1 MQLSENIKGAIFMSV
16 NMLAFVVNDAF
27 MKFLFIDISIYQAI
41 FLRGVITIPMLALM
55 AVYRNQITF
64 SVNKSDWKYI
74 WLRVAGEVGAAVFFL
89 SALAQ
94 IPLANVTAILQAVPL
109 TVTMAAAL
117 FLRETVGWRRWLAI
131 IIGFLGVTIIVRPG
145 VDGFSVYSLYAIAAV
160 FCVTLRDI
168 ATRKLSK
175 DVPTSLVAMIT
186 GVAIT
191 LYGAIML
198 PSVVWIPLT
207 ATHWFLLNLAAI
219 AIVFGYLFSVLAM
232 RTGETSFIA
241 PFRYTAMIWAIG
253 LGIILFNDWPDN
265 LTLLGTTIVIAT
277 GIYSFH
283 REKVRQGKDQ
293 KV

>member
-1 MQLSENIKGAIFMSV
+1 MSV

-160 FCVTLRDI
+160 FCVTIRDI

-175 DVPTSLVAMIT
+175 DVPTSLVALIT
-186 GVAIT
+186 GVAIA

-198 PSVVWIPLT
+198 PSVAWIPLT
-207 ATHWFLLNLAAI
+207 ATHWVLLTLAAI
-219 AIVFGYLFSVLAM
+219 AIVFGYVFSVLAM

-283 REKVRQGKDQ
+283 REKVRQGNN
-293 KV
+293 

>member
-1 MQLSENIKGAIFMSV
+1 
-16 NMLAFVVNDAF
+16 MLAFVVNDAF

-160 FCVTLRDI
+160 FCVTIRDI

-175 DVPTSLVAMIT
+175 DVPTSLVALIT

-198 PSVVWIPLT
+198 PSVAWIPLT
-207 ATHWFLLNLAAI
+207 ATHWFLLTLAAI
-219 AIVFGYLFSVLAM
+219 AIVFGYVFSVLAM

-283 REKVRQGKDQ
+283 REKVRQGNN
-293 KV
+293 

>member
-55 AVYRNQITF
+55 AVYQNQITF

-131 IIGFLGVTIIVRPG
+131 LIGFLGVTIIVRPG

-207 ATHWFLLNLAAI
+207 ATHWFLLILAAI

-241 PFRYTAMIWAIG
+241 PFRYTAMVWAIG

-283 REKVRQGKDQ
+283 REKLRQGKDQ

>member
-117 FLRETVGWRRWLAI
+117 FLRETVGWRRWFAI

-145 VDGFSVYSLYAIAAV
+145 VEGFSVYSLYAIAAV
-160 FCVTLRDI
+160 FCVTIRDI

-198 PSVVWIPLT
+198 PSVVWVTLT
-207 ATHWFLLNLAAI
+207 GTHWFLLILAAI

-283 REKVRQGKDQ
+283 REKVRQGNN
-293 KV
+293 

>member
-1 MQLSENIKGAIFMSV
+1 MSV

-41 FLRGVITIPMLALM
+41 FLRGVITIPMLAMM

-207 ATHWFLLNLAAI
+207 ATHWFLLILAAI

-241 PFRYTAMIWAIG
+241 PFRYTAMVWAIG

>member
-1 MQLSENIKGAIFMSV
+1 MLLSENIKGAIFMSI

-64 SVNKSDWKYI
+64 SVNRSDWKYI

-207 ATHWFLLNLAAI
+207 ATHWFLLILAAI

-241 PFRYTAMIWAIG
+241 PFRFTVMVWAIG

>member
-1 MQLSENIKGAIFMSV
+1 
-16 NMLAFVVNDAF
+16 MLAFVVNDAF

-207 ATHWFLLNLAAI
+207 ATHWFLLILAAI

-241 PFRYTAMIWAIG
+241 PFRYTAMVWAIG

-283 REKVRQGKDQ
+283 REKLRQGKDQ

>member
-160 FCVTLRDI
+160 FCVTIRDI
-168 ATRKLSK
+168 ATRKLSR
-175 DVPTSLVAMIT
+175 DVPTSLVALIT

-198 PSVVWIPLT
+198 PSVAWIPLT
-207 ATHWFLLNLAAI
+207 ATHWFLLTLAAI
-219 AIVFGYLFSVLAM
+219 AIVFGYVFSVLAM

-283 REKVRQGKDQ
+283 REKVRQGNN
-293 KV
+293 

>member
-1 MQLSENIKGAIFMSV
+1 MSI

-207 ATHWFLLNLAAI
+207 ATHWFLLILAAI

-241 PFRYTAMIWAIG
+241 PFRYTAMVWAIG

-283 REKVRQGKDQ
+283 REKLRQGKDQ

>member
-1 MQLSENIKGAIFMSV
+1 MSI

-64 SVNKSDWKYI
+64 SVNRSDWKYI

-207 ATHWFLLNLAAI
+207 ATHWFLLILAAI

-241 PFRYTAMIWAIG
+241 PFRYTAMVWAIG

-283 REKVRQGKDQ
+283 REKLRQGKDQ

>member
-160 FCVTLRDI
+160 FCVTIRDI

-175 DVPTSLVAMIT
+175 DVPTSLVALIT

-198 PSVVWIPLT
+198 PSVAWIPLT
-207 ATHWFLLNLAAI
+207 ATHWVLLTLAAI
-219 AIVFGYLFSVLAM
+219 AIVFGYVFSVLAM

-283 REKVRQGKDQ
+283 REKVRQGNN
-293 KV
+293 

>member
-1 MQLSENIKGAIFMSV
+1 MQLSENIKGAIFMSI

-64 SVNKSDWKYI
+64 SVNRSDWKYI

-131 IIGFLGVTIIVRPG
+131 LIGFLGVTIIVRPG

-207 ATHWFLLNLAAI
+207 ATHWFLLILAAI

-241 PFRYTAMIWAIG
+241 PFRYTAMVWAIG

-283 REKVRQGKDQ
+283 REKLRQGKDQ

>member
-1 MQLSENIKGAIFMSV
+1 MSV

-207 ATHWFLLNLAAI
+207 ATHWFLLILAAI

-241 PFRYTAMIWAIG
+241 PFRYTAMVWAIG

-283 REKVRQGKDQ
+283 REKLRQGKDQ

>member
-1 MQLSENIKGAIFMSV
+1 MSV

-117 FLRETVGWRRWLAI
+117 FLRETVGWRRWLAT

-160 FCVTLRDI
+160 FCVTIRDI

-175 DVPTSLVAMIT
+175 DVPTSLVALIT

-198 PSVVWIPLT
+198 PSVAWIPLT
-207 ATHWFLLNLAAI
+207 ATHWFLLTLAAI
-219 AIVFGYLFSVLAM
+219 AIVFGYVFSVLAM

-283 REKVRQGKDQ
+283 REKVRQGNN
-293 KV
+293 

>member
-55 AVYRNQITF
+55 AIYRNQITF

-160 FCVTLRDI
+160 FCVTIRDI

-175 DVPTSLVAMIT
+175 DVPTSLVALIT

-198 PSVVWIPLT
+198 PSVAWIPLT
-207 ATHWFLLNLAAI
+207 ATNWFLLTLAAI
-219 AIVFGYLFSVLAM
+219 AIVFGYVFSVLAM

-283 REKVRQGKDQ
+283 REKVRQGNN
-293 KV
+293 

>member
-1 MQLSENIKGAIFMSV
+1 MSV

-160 FCVTLRDI
+160 FCVTIRDI

-175 DVPTSLVAMIT
+175 DVPTSLVALIT

-198 PSVVWIPLT
+198 PSVAWIPLT
-207 ATHWFLLNLAAI
+207 ATNWFLLTLAAI
-219 AIVFGYLFSVLAM
+219 AIVFGYVFSVLAM

-283 REKVRQGKDQ
+283 REKVRQGNN
-293 KV
+293 

>member
-41 FLRGVITIPMLALM
+41 FLRGVITIPMLAMM

-207 ATHWFLLNLAAI
+207 ATHWFLLILAAI

-283 REKVRQGKDQ
+283 REKLRQGKDE

>member
-1 MQLSENIKGAIFMSV
+1 MQPSENIKGAIFMSV

-74 WLRVAGEVGAAVFFL
+74 WLRVMGEVGAAVFFL

-145 VDGFSVYSLYAIAAV
+145 VDSFSVYSLYAIAAV
-160 FCVTLRDI
+160 FCVTIRDI

-175 DVPTSLVAMIT
+175 DVPTSLVALIT

-207 ATHWFLLNLAAI
+207 ATHWFLLTLAAI
-219 AIVFGYLFSVLAM
+219 AIVFGYVFSVLAM

-265 LTLLGTTIVIAT
+265 LTLLGTIIVIAT

-283 REKVRQGKDQ
+283 REKVRQGNN
-293 KV
+293 

>member
-16 NMLAFVVNDAF
+16 NMLAFVVNDAV

-55 AVYRNQITF
+55 AAYRNQITF
-64 SVNKSDWKYI
+64 SANKSDWKYI

-160 FCVTLRDI
+160 FCVTIRDI

-175 DVPTSLVAMIT
+175 DVPTSLVALIT

-198 PSVVWIPLT
+198 PSVAWIPLT
-207 ATHWFLLNLAAI
+207 ATHWFLLTLAAI
-219 AIVFGYLFSVLAM
+219 AIVFGYVFSVLAM

-283 REKVRQGKDQ
+283 REKVRQGNN
-293 KV
+293 

>member
-1 MQLSENIKGAIFMSV
+1 MQLSENIKGAIFMSI

-64 SVNKSDWKYI
+64 SVNRSDWKYI

-207 ATHWFLLNLAAI
+207 ATHWFLLILAAI

-241 PFRYTAMIWAIG
+241 PFRYTAMVWAIG

-283 REKVRQGKDQ
+283 REKLRQGKDQ

>member
-1 MQLSENIKGAIFMSV
+1 MQLSENIKGAIFMSI

-64 SVNKSDWKYI
+64 SVNRSDWKYI

-145 VDGFSVYSLYAIAAV
+145 VEGFSVYSLYAIAAV

-198 PSVVWIPLT
+198 PSVVWITLT
-207 ATHWFLLNLAAI
+207 ATHWFLLILAAI
-219 AIVFGYLFSVLAM
+219 AIVFGYVFSVLSM

>member
-1 MQLSENIKGAIFMSV
+1 MQLSENIKGAIFMSI

-145 VDGFSVYSLYAIAAV
+145 VEGFSVYSLYAIAAV
-160 FCVTLRDI
+160 FCVTIRDI

-198 PSVVWIPLT
+198 PSVVWVTLT
-207 ATHWFLLNLAAI
+207 GTHWFLLILAAI
-219 AIVFGYLFSVLAM
+219 AIVFGYVFSVLAM

-283 REKVRQGKDQ
+283 REKLRQGKDQ

>member
-1 MQLSENIKGAIFMSV
+1 MQLSENIKGAIFMSI

-160 FCVTLRDI
+160 FCVTIRDI

-175 DVPTSLVAMIT
+175 DVPTSLVALIT

-198 PSVVWIPLT
+198 PSVAWIPLT
-207 ATHWFLLNLAAI
+207 ATHWVLLTLAAI
-219 AIVFGYLFSVLAM
+219 AIVFGYVFSVLAM

>member
-1 MQLSENIKGAIFMSV
+1 
-16 NMLAFVVNDAF
+16 MLAFVVNDAF

-64 SVNKSDWKYI
+64 SVNRSDWKYI

-207 ATHWFLLNLAAI
+207 ATHWFLLILAAI

-241 PFRYTAMIWAIG
+241 PFRYTAMVWAIG

-283 REKVRQGKDQ
+283 REKLRQGKDQ

>member
-1 MQLSENIKGAIFMSV
+1 MQLSENIKGAIFMSI

-64 SVNKSDWKYI
+64 SVNRSDWKYI

-207 ATHWFLLNLAAI
+207 ATHWFLLILAAI

-241 PFRYTAMIWAIG
+241 PFRYTAMVWAIG

>member
-1 MQLSENIKGAIFMSV
+1 MQPSENIKGAIFMSV

-160 FCVTLRDI
+160 FCVTIRDI

-175 DVPTSLVAMIT
+175 DVPTSLVALIT

-198 PSVVWIPLT
+198 PSVAWIPLT
-207 ATHWFLLNLAAI
+207 ATHWFLLTLAAI
-219 AIVFGYLFSVLAM
+219 AIVFGYVFSVLAM

-283 REKVRQGKDQ
+283 REKVRQGNN
-293 KV
+293 

>member
-1 MQLSENIKGAIFMSV
+1 MLLSENIKGAIFMSI

-64 SVNKSDWKYI
+64 SVNRSDWKYI

-207 ATHWFLLNLAAI
+207 ATHWFLLILAAI

>member
-1 MQLSENIKGAIFMSV
+1 MQLSENIKGAIFMSI

-198 PSVVWIPLT
+198 PSVMWIPLT
-207 ATHWFLLNLAAI
+207 ATHWFLLILAAI

-283 REKVRQGKDQ
+283 REKLRQGKDQ

>member
-1 MQLSENIKGAIFMSV
+1 MQLSENIKGAIFMSI

-117 FLRETVGWRRWLAI
+117 FLRETVGWRRWFAI

-145 VDGFSVYSLYAIAAV
+145 VEGFSVYSLYAIAAV
-160 FCVTLRDI
+160 FCVTIRDI

-198 PSVVWIPLT
+198 PSVVWVTLT
-207 ATHWFLLNLAAI
+207 GTHWFLLILAAI
-219 AIVFGYLFSVLAM
+219 AIVFGYVFSVLAM

>member
-1 MQLSENIKGAIFMSV
+1 
-16 NMLAFVVNDAF
+16 
-27 MKFLFIDISIYQAI
+27 
-41 FLRGVITIPMLALM
+41 MLALM

-160 FCVTLRDI
+160 FCVTIRDI

-198 PSVVWIPLT
+198 PSAAWIPLT
-207 ATHWFLLNLAAI
+207 ATHWVLLTLAAI
-219 AIVFGYLFSVLAM
+219 AIVFGYVFSVLAM

-283 REKVRQGKDQ
+283 REKLRQGKDQ

>member
-1 MQLSENIKGAIFMSV
+1 MSV

-160 FCVTLRDI
+160 FCVTIRDI

-175 DVPTSLVAMIT
+175 DVPTSLVALIT

-198 PSVVWIPLT
+198 PSVVWIPVT
-207 ATHWFLLNLAAI
+207 ATHWFLLTLAAI

-283 REKVRQGKDQ
+283 REKVRQGNN
-293 KV
+293 

>member
-1 MQLSENIKGAIFMSV
+1 MQLSENIKGAIFMSI

-64 SVNKSDWKYI
+64 SVNRSDWKYI

-131 IIGFLGVTIIVRPG
+131 LIGFLGVTIIVRPG

-207 ATHWFLLNLAAI
+207 TTHWFLLILAAI

-241 PFRYTAMIWAIG
+241 PFRYTAMVWAIG

-283 REKVRQGKDQ
+283 REKLRQGKDQ

>member
-117 FLRETVGWRRWLAI
+117 FLRETDGWRRWLAI

-160 FCVTLRDI
+160 FCVTIRDI

-175 DVPTSLVAMIT
+175 DVPTSLVALIT

-198 PSVVWIPLT
+198 PSVAWIPLT
-207 ATHWFLLNLAAI
+207 ATHWFLLTLAAI
-219 AIVFGYLFSVLAM
+219 AIVFGYVFSVLAM

-283 REKVRQGKDQ
+283 REKVRQGNN
-293 KV
+293 